1 MSLLMQKLRILKQ
14 SQGSSTLPG
23 SPAGARL
30 DLFKMKVC
38 RLAKAMEQAT
48 PKVSTLK

>member
-1 MSLLMQKLRILKQ
+1 MSLLMQNLRILKQ

-23 SPAGARL
+23 SPAGA